1 MSEGILRNKNK
12 KVKDYRKAKLFI
24 LLFFAVLISMFLG
37 RYGTKETSIA
47 TIIYDFKN
55 LILGNDFL
63 SSSSYVIYN
72 IRLPRIILSI
82 SVGSILSISGLIF
95 QKVFRNPIASPDIL
109 GITSGASFGA
119 ALGILIPKVIVGQVQ
134 LFAFIFGAIA
144 ILAVFKIRDM
154 SSSDNILY
162 LVLSGM
168 IVSSFFTAMLSIMK
182 YMADPFE
189 KLPSIVFW
197 TMGGLYKANW
207 FNALLIGIIA
217 LISILLIEK
226 LSYKIDIL
234 SLDDEEALTLGIDV
248 EKMRKILL
256 ISISLIVSLCVCISG
271 TIGWIALIVPHIVK
285 SRFEKTKDIFIMTP
299 ICGALILL
307 FLDNISRTMTTSE
320 IPVGILTALI
330 GAPILGYF
338 IIFRKV
344 V

>member
-1 MSEGILRNKNK
+1 MSEGIIRNKNK
-12 KVKDYRKAKLFI
+12 KIRDFRKAKLI
-24 LLFFAVLISMFLG
+24 VLLFFAILLSLFVG
-37 RYGTKETSIA
+37 RYGAKDSSIA
-47 TIIYDFKN
+47 VILYDFKN
-55 LILGNDFL
+55 LVFGNEFK
-63 SSSSYVIYN
+63 SSSSYIIYN
-72 IRLPRIILSI
+72 IRLPRIILAV
-82 SVGSILSISGLIF
+82 SVGSILSVSGLIF
-95 QKVFRNPIASPDIL
+95 QKIFRNPIASPDIL

-119 ALGILIPKVIVGQVQ
+119 ALGILIPKVLAGQVQ
-134 LFAFIFGAIA
+134 FFAFIFGAVA
-144 ILAVFKIRDM
+144 ILSVFKIREM

-207 FNALLIGIIA
+207 FNALLIGLIA
-217 LISILLIEK
+217 ILSVIVIER

-234 SLDDEEALTLGIDV
+234 SLDDEEALSLGINV

-256 ISISLIVSLCVCISG
+256 VSISLVVSLCVCVSG

-285 SRFEKTKDIFIMTP
+285 SRFTKAKDLFIMTP
-299 ICGALILL
+299 LVGGLILL
-307 FLDNISRTMTTSE
+307 FLDNLSRTITTSE